1 MANDKTEQMK
11 AAMKSAA
18 HMLQYIKDKGSVTDE
33 QIQAEIDC
41 LNAALGVP
49 TEGRGYTSEP
59 AIVLTDASADGNDS
73 VSGARGRRSSA
84 PTE

>member
-33 QIQAEIDC
+33 QIQAELDC
-41 LNAALGVP
+41 LTAVLGDDETASTGAASP
-49 TEGRGYTSEP
+49 PRTK
-59 AIVLTDASADGNDS
+59 
-73 VSGARGRRSSA
+73 
-84 PTE
+84 